1 MALIG
6 ILKGCELWVIY
17 VWCVA
22 TVRDFAGFLADGV
35 DSVDE
40 EGTLASMQDVGP
52 SCCCCELATVS
63 FVAMV
68 ILDILVKNE
77 ARLEI
82 LLPLNGQG
90 AFTYGHAD
98 TRCICQQN
106 KFPQNSQVFRRY
118 KVLSIHCKWAF
129 CSLYNGT

>member
-17 VWCVA
+17 IWCVA

-40 EGTLASMQDVGP
+40 EGTLASMQDVAP

-68 ILDILVKNE
+68 VLDILVKKRSK
-77 ARLEI
+77 ARDFAAIEWSGSFHLR
-82 LLPLNGQG
+82 P
-90 AFTYGHAD
+90 
-98 TRCICQQN
+98 C
-106 KFPQNSQVFRRY
+106 
-118 KVLSIHCKWAF
+118 
-129 CSLYNGT
+129 